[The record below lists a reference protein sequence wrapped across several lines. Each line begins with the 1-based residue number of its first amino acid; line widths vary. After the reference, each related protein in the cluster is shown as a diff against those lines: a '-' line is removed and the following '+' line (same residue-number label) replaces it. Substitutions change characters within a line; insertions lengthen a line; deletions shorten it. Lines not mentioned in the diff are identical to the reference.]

1 MEFDGIITLDDLIF
15 WTGLGIFAYWV
26 FKTSLGKKALE
37 DSVPRR
43 NNMPVYVPFIPL
55 FACFCTAWLAELIT
69 DQLFGDV
76 DGWKGEFLNNAVFCI
91 SELTAIVVMIVLAK
105 IYFARGLRGFGL
117 NIKTSAKDFGAAFV
131 SLLAVWPLMM
141 SAIGLTLYFG
151 ELIKGQEYQIQ
162 QHEQLKLIAEFPQLP
177 LRILIFFI
185 AVVAASLFEEMLFRG
200 FFQTTIRSFF
210 EARLWSPVGQETGQ
224 ANQAARTNGAWPA
237 ILISSGL
244 FTSTHANV
252 EHWPALFV
260 LGICLGYSYEKSGSL
275 LRPIFIHSIYNAF
288 SMIAVL
294 SQ

>member
-1 MEFDGIITLDDLIF
+1 M
-15 WTGLGIFAYWV
+15 
-26 FKTSLGKKALE
+26 
-37 DSVPRR
+37 
-43 NNMPVYVPFIPL
+43 
-55 FACFCTAWLAELIT
+55 
-69 DQLFGDV
+69 
-76 DGWKGEFLNNAVFCI
+76 
-91 SELTAIVVMIVLAK
+91 
-105 IYFARGLRGFGL
+105 
-117 NIKTSAKDFGAAFV
+117 

-185 AVVAASLFEEMLFRG
+185 AVVVASLFEEMLFRG

-210 EARLWSPVGQETGQ
+210 EARLWSPISQETKHE
-224 ANQAARTNGAWPA
+224 NQAAKTNGAWPA
-237 ILISSGL
+237 ILISSAL
-244 FTSTHANV
+244 FTSTHKNI

-260 LGICLGYSYEKSGSL
+260 LGVCLGYSYEKSGSL
-275 LRPIFIHSIYNAF
+275 LRPIFIHSIYNAV